1 MPMELILLSYN
12 AFLTVNNAIF
22 LLSKGFQFF
31 KVYLT
36 VQAFFV
42 FSMDNMFKIVITC
55 TFALFNVFYWL
66 SRKIYLVQTV
76 AIFKEKVGMFSRVWS
91 WLGVAK
97 KGRI

>member
-36 VQAFFV
+36 VQAFF
-42 FSMDNMFKIVITC
+42 FSAWTTC
-55 TFALFNVFYWL
+55 LKL
-66 SRKIYLVQTV
+66 LLLVHLRYSMCFTDSP
-76 AIFKEKVGMFSRVWS
+76 EKV
-91 WLGVAK
+91 
-97 KGRI
+97 I